1 MELDIDGVTFGYSEL
16 KVLKDIWVNIDGPQ
30 LVSILGP
37 NGVGKSTLIGCI
49 CKLLE
54 PTEGAIFID
63 GDDVKNI
70 SIKNLAK
77 EMGYV
82 PVASSDSFPMNV
94 VDAVLM
100 GRHPYSKWK
109 TDDEDL
115 KKVYDV
121 LCRLEI
127 EDLAMRQFNELSAG
141 QHQKVV
147 LARGLVQEPKILLL
161 DEPTSNLDIRH
172 QIEVTR
178 ILREL
183 SREKNMLVIMISHD
197 INIAAT
203 YSDNVFLMYKG
214 GVFGAGRP
222 WDVITEENIRTV
234 YGVNC
239 QIVNN
244 NGRPHVILNDAIHDT
259 VSDEEWKS
267 PYVEETCPVL
277 VAHDDGE

>member
-1 MELDIDGVTFGYSEL
+1 MDLKISGVTFGYSDIC
-16 KVLKDIWVNIDGPQ
+16 VLNDLWVDLDGPQ
-30 LVSILGP
+30 LISILGP

-49 CKLLE
+49 CKILE
-54 PTEGAIFID
+54 PKGGAVLID
-63 GDDVKNI
+63 GEDVKEI
-70 SIKNLAK
+70 SLKDLAK

-82 PVASSDSFPMNV
+82 PVASSDSFPMTV

-115 KKVYDV
+115 KIVYDV

-147 LARGLVQEPKILLL
+147 LARGLVQEPRVLLL

-172 QIEVTR
+172 QIEVTH
-178 ILREL
+178 LLKEL
-183 SREKNMLVIMISHD
+183 SREKGMLVIMISHD
-197 INIAAT
+197 INIAAS
-203 YSDNVFLMYKG
+203 YSDNILMMYRG
-214 GVFGAGRP
+214 GIYAAGSP
-222 WDVITEENIRTV
+222 WDVITEDNIRTV

-239 QIVNN
+239 SVVDHH
-244 NGRPHVILNDAIHDT
+244 GTPHVILDDT
-259 VSDEEWKS
+259 LKEVPDDDWVPPYTSDS
-267 PYVEETCPVL
+267 HPSL
-277 VAHDDGE
+277 SAHDGE

>member
-1 MELDIDGVTFGYSEL
+1 MDLKISGVTFGYSDIC
-16 KVLKDIWVNIDGPQ
+16 VLNDLWVDLDGPQ
-30 LVSILGP
+30 LISILGP

-49 CKLLE
+49 CKILE
-54 PTEGAIFID
+54 PKGGAVLID
-63 GDDVKNI
+63 GEDGKDI
-70 SIKNLAK
+70 SLKDLAK

-82 PVASSDSFPMNV
+82 PVASSDSFPMTV

-115 KKVYDV
+115 KIVYDV

-147 LARGLVQEPKILLL
+147 LARGLVQEPRVLLL

-172 QIEVTR
+172 QIEVTH
-178 ILREL
+178 LLKEL
-183 SREKNMLVIMISHD
+183 SREKGMLVIMISHD

-203 YSDNVFLMYKG
+203 YSDNVLLMYRG
-214 GVFGAGRP
+214 GIYAAGSP
-222 WDVITEENIRTV
+222 WEVITEENIRTV

-239 QIVNN
+239 QVVDFKGN
-244 NGRPHVILNDAIHDT
+244 PHVILDDT
-259 VSDEEWKS
+259 MKELPDGDWEPPYTSDS
-267 PYVEETCPVL
+267 HPSLSV
-277 VAHDDGE
+277 HDGE